1 VPLRTIGE
9 HVKRKI
15 QNERRGKKSAIVV
28 FVVEFL
34 VFILF
39 VFFFLLFVFLFIF
52 HKIVLFL
59 LSYRLTDT
67 FIRRFPAAGTYS
79 IFDGGATGLAR
90 RTST

>member
-28 FVVEFL
+28 VVEFL
-34 VFILF
+34 VFI
-39 VFFFLLFVFLFIF
+39 LFVFLFIF